1 MKEFATN
8 KKTNVDVCILGYDD
22 GKNVEVNAK
31 EVEYC
36 IASGYVQVITD
47 DKVYITHISNV
58 VLKMQA

>member
-8 KKTNVDVCILGYDD
+8 KITDVEVCLLGLND
-22 GKNVEVNAK
+22 GKNEEVTAT

-36 IASGYVQVITD
+36 IASGYVRVITA

-58 VLKMQA
+58 VLKTKT